1 MSMTFRLMSMTFLG
15 AFLKFRVYIL
25 RFAAYNFGW
34 NFWLNLDVNCHG
46 INTKNYN
53 AAMRAGVE
61 IWTVI

>member
-15 AFLKFRVYIL
+15 AFSKFWVYIL

-34 NFWLNLDVNCHG
+34 NFWLNLIENYHR

-61 IWTVI
+61 I

>member
-1 MSMTFRLMSMTFLG
+1 MSMTFLG
-15 AFLKFRVYIL
+15 AFLKFWVYIL

-34 NFWLNLDVNCHG
+34 NFWLNLIENYHR

-61 IWTVI
+61 I